1 MVFTFLKAQPH
12 LKMVTGCDFS
22 DEMIKLAEKKQAS
35 IGKSFAGATTICW
48 LRRDCLETGL
58 EDETFDIISCAF
70 GVRNMADLKK
80 GLAEM
85 HRLLKP
91 GGKVCI
97 LEFSL
102 PHNTVIRLAYLFYF
116 RYVLPIFAAL
126 ITGRFKEY
134 NYLVTS
140 VIKWRKQIDL
150 HNELLQSGFA
160 EVDEFKHSFG
170 LAATYLAYKQC

>member
-1 MVFTFLKAQPH
+1 MAV
-12 LKMVTGCDFS
+12 GCDFS

-48 LRRDCLETGL
+48 LTRDCLKTGL

-70 GVRNMADLKK
+70 GVRNMANLKK
-80 GLAEM
+80 GLAAI
-85 HRLLKP
+85 HRLLNP
-91 GGKVCI
+91 GVNFCI

-150 HNELLQSGFA
+150 HNELLQSGFT

-170 LAATYLAYKQC
+170 LAATYLAYKQR